1 MILAIINWLFVWG
14 KYFLY
19 FYGVLDVASI
29 ITEVMGVA
37 GGVSTTSAA
46 GAAAS
51 IGGITDL
58 LKKVVGK
65 FTIFLPA
72 SLFVSSILNSALT
85 FWPLVYYPY
94 SLDHSKLG
102 AFYSVCEAFFYAWWI
117 VGWIPTALAVVDIAM
132 ATPYGSG
139 KMSTWNSIIIFYTA
153 GEWLI
158 TVITLTLVFP
168 AFDAWFL
175 AKRILM
181 AKEIIA
187 EYDSPELAA
196 SRAAD
201 EKALETSTDAKK
213 DAFDDKW
220 SA

>member
-1 MILAIINWLFVWG
+1 LILAIINWLFVWG

-19 FYGVLDVASI
+19 FYGVLDVATI
-29 ITEVMGVA
+29 ISDVMGVGA
-37 GGVSTTSAA
+37 VDSSSV
-46 GAAAS
+46 AAAS
-51 IGGITDL
+51 SSISGITDL

-102 AFYSVCEAFFYAWWI
+102 AFYSVCEAFFYSWWI
-117 VGWIPTALAVVDIAM
+117 VGWIPTGLAIADIAM

-139 KMSTWNSIIIFYTA
+139 KLDLWNGIIIFYTA

-158 TVITLTLVFP
+158 TVLTLTIIYP

-187 EYDSPELAA
+187 EFDSPELAA
-196 SRAAD
+196 TRAAE
-201 EKALETSTDAKK
+201 EKGESTSTDAKK

-220 SA
+220 ST